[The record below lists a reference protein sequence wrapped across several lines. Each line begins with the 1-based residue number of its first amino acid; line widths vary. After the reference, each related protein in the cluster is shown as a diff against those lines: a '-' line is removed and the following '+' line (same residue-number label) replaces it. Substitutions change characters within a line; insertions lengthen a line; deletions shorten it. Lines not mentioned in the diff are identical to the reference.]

1 VAEPHDSKLLSVAR
15 SISDGAGVD
24 WERLEQKLVD
34 ARETQVL
41 RELRLLDRIATFHR
55 SAEPLDAGQDLIDPA
70 EASAVPIDP
79 PDDGAGEPDLKRHV
93 TDEGFETWGHL
104 AILEKIGEG
113 AFGAVYRARDG
124 KLQREVALKLLW
136 LAEPG
141 APSNSPRALKE
152 ARLLARVRHP
162 NVATV
167 YGADQIHGRVG
178 LWMELV
184 KGRTLA
190 ELLGAQGPF
199 GAREAALVGLDLC
212 RALAAVH
219 GAGLL
224 HGDVKAHNVMREEG
238 GRTVLMDFGT
248 GKDLGQDHAARR
260 PGPADDFSG
269 TPLYLAPEVF
279 EGHART
285 KATDIYSLGVL
296 LYHLVTGSYPVQ
308 GRTRED
314 VERAHQRQERRHLRD
329 VRPDLPEEF
338 VHTVQ
343 RALDPDPR
351 QRYHGAGAFESA
363 LARFLGATAEV
374 ERGWLTLTVRRI
386 TIAACA
392 LGIVLTMGAAYW
404 IAGRAPQRAGS
415 DAPVARAGL
424 PLSPPQ
430 SPSADAAASY
440 TIDTALY
447 RELGGQE
454 VRLRPGARVEPGAK
468 LFAEVRA
475 SIPTFVYIVN
485 EDEHG
490 DAYLLFPLPGQSL
503 KNPLPAGT
511 ANRLPGVQDNKEI
524 RWQVD
529 KAGGH
534 EHFLIFAS
542 PERVSVFEQMFA
554 RLPHPEAGRPIQS
567 AALSLATV
575 GMLRSVGGLAPAAD
589 SGPLGSGPLTKQFST
604 PLGDTQETARG
615 VWIRQLTLDNPAR

>member
-1 VAEPHDSKLLSVAR
+1 VAEPDESKLLTVAA

-24 WERLEQKLVD
+24 WEQVEHQPAD
-34 ARETQVL
+34 APESQFL
-41 RELRLLDRIATFHR
+41 RELRLLDQIASFHR
-55 SAEPLDAGQDLIDPA
+55 STELPSSGPGLAGFAEEG
-70 EASAVPIDP
+70 SSRPIDP
-79 PDDGAGEPDLKRHV
+79 VDDGAGEPDLDDHV
-93 TDEGFETWGHL
+93 TDGELETWGHL
-104 AILEKIGEG
+104 AVLEKIGEG
-113 AFGAVYRARDG
+113 SFGAVYRARDA

-136 LAEPG
+136 TAEAD
-141 APSNSPRALKE
+141 APSSSSRALKE

-167 YGADQIHGRVG
+167 YGADQIGGRVG

-190 ELLGAQGPF
+190 DLRRTQGPF

-248 GKDLGQDHAARR
+248 GKDLSQDRARR
-260 PGPADDFSG
+260 HRGPADDFSG

-279 EGHART
+279 EGQTRT

-296 LYHLVTGSYPVQ
+296 LFHLVTGSYPVE
-308 GRTRED
+308 GRTREE
-314 VERAHQRQERRHLRD
+314 VARAHRLQERQYLRD

-338 VHTVQ
+338 VHTVE

-351 QRYHGAGAFESA
+351 KRYQSAGAFESA
-363 LARFLGATAEV
+363 LARFLGATGEID
-374 ERGWLTLTVRRI
+374 RGRRGLNLGRM

-392 LGIVLTMGAAYW
+392 LGVVLTMATAYW
-404 IAGRAPQRAGS
+404 IAGPGSRRAGGEAS
-415 DAPVARAGL
+415 VPGAGL
-424 PLSPPQ
+424 PGPRP
-430 SPSADAAASY
+430 AAAEAGASY

-447 RELGGQE
+447 REVGGQA
-454 VRLRPGARVEPGAK
+454 VRLGPGARLEPGAK
-468 LFAEVRA
+468 IFAVVRA
-475 SIPTFVYIVN
+475 SVPTFVYIVN

-511 ANRLPGVQDNKEI
+511 ANRLPGVQDNREV

-529 KAGGH
+529 KAGGR
-534 EHFLIFAS
+534 EHFFIFAS

-554 RLPHPEAGRPIQS
+554 KLPHPEAGRPIQS
-567 AALSLATV
+567 AALSRASV

-589 SGPLGSGPLTKQFST
+589 SDRPGSGPLTEQFST
-604 PLGDTQETARG
+604 PLGDTEETARG
-615 VWIRQLTLDNPAR
+615 VWIRQLTLDNPVR